1 MRPDPSSPFQSA
13 AVAAKFEAYPS
24 VVRRQLLALREVVF
38 RTAASIPEVGVIEE
52 TLKWGEPAYV
62 TKNGAGSTVRMD
74 WKAKSPE
81 QYGMYFHCQTN
92 LVESFRSMFPNDF
105 VFEGNRALIF
115 KVGERI
121 PIDAVSVCIA
131 ASLTYHLKRSRAKVR

>member
-74 WKAKSPE
+74 WKAKSPD